1 MALDRPV
8 PTDPDPARAARYPRL
23 ETSMTPLLTLLTD
36 FGLDDYY
43 VAAVKGTVLRLAPGT
58 QLVDITHQVE
68 PGNVAAAS
76 FLLAAAFP
84 AFPAGAVHLAV
95 VDPGVGSQRRILV
108 AEVAAPGPAD
118 ASGPAGATE
127 PAAGDGAPGR
137 GAAGAGGSFLL
148 APDNGLLTPLLA
160 GARVRSVER
169 DDLFLRGPGATFHGR
184 ERFAPVAAFLLRG
197 GSPAELG
204 PEIADPVRL
213 ARTPPRREPGVLA
226 GAVVHIDRFGNLITD
241 IPAAWLPPPAS
252 LTTPVIAR
260 VGSHTTARL
269 AAHYDEIPRHAVAL
283 LVGSLGTLELS
294 MRGENL
300 ARRWAVEAG
309 DAVRVRWS

>member
-1 MALDRPV
+1 
-8 PTDPDPARAARYPRL
+8 
-23 ETSMTPLLTLLTD
+23 MTPLLTLLTD

-118 ASGPAGATE
+118 APGPAGSNAPAGTTAPAGTPSPADAAGPAGSTE

-252 LTTPVIAR
+252 LTAPVIAR

-283 LVGSLGTLELS
+283 LVCSLGTLELS